1 MEKKFSWRVLFN
13 IIVII
18 LTVCM
23 VVFFCFSDGGLID
36 LIKSSEQINVF
47 WLCVAIASQLLNIFL
62 DMMVIYIFIKE
73 SSPHF
78 KIKQAFKVSM
88 TGQFFCAITPSS
100 TGGQPMQILML
111 NTMNVSTGKATSAL
125 IQKFLVWQFV
135 LMGYSIF
142 AVCAR
147 FSLLINSMDPGIWVL
162 AIIGFL
168 AQCAICAALILAS
181 FAKNLTKKL
190 VNAIFRFLSK
200 IHIIKNPEEKRQNL
214 ENQINTFHECNKNLY
229 KNKKLVIKTVLITV
243 LQMTVFFLVP
253 YFVGL
258 ALSPK
263 AANMFD
269 MLCAQAFANMVSSL
283 MPLPGASGA
292 AELCFAA
299 FFSEYF
305 TSSTMK
311 SAILIWRTIT
321 YYGTIF
327 ISAPFSGVSKK
338 KKDNQEIE
346 SNVS

>member
-1 MEKKFSWRVLFN
+1 MKKKFSWRIIFN
-13 IIVII
+13 IFVAI
-18 LTVCM
+18 LTVAM
-23 VVFFCFSDGGLID
+23 VVYFCFSEGGLID

-47 WLCVAIASQLLNIFL
+47 WLCIAIVFHLLNIFL
-62 DMMVIYIFIKE
+62 DMMLIYVFIKD

-78 KIKQAFKVSM
+78 KIGQAFKVSM
-88 TGQFFCAITPSS
+88 AGQFFCAITPSS
-100 TGGQPMQILML
+100 MGGQPMQIVML
-111 NTMNVSTGKATSAL
+111 STMNVSTGKATSAL

-135 LMGYSIF
+135 LMAYSIF

-147 FSLLINSMDPGIWVL
+147 FSLLIDSMDPGIWVL

-168 AQCAICAALILAS
+168 AQCVVCAALLLAS
-181 FAKNLTKKL
+181 FAKNFTKKL
-190 VNAIFRFLSK
+190 VGFIFRFLSK

-214 ENQINTFHECNKNLY
+214 ENQINAFHECNRNLY
-229 KNKKLVIKTVLITV
+229 KNKKLVIKTFMITI

-269 MLCAQAFANMVSSL
+269 MLCAQAFVNMVSSL
-283 MPLPGASGA
+283 MPLPGGSGA
-292 AELCFAA
+292 AELCFAT

-305 TSSTMK
+305 TSNTMK

-327 ISAPFSGVSKK
+327 ISAPFSGISKK
-338 KKDNQEIE
+338 KKEEQKIE